1 MGMIVMLKLTLV
13 PALMAAVTLAGRRWG
28 PAVAGWLSA
37 FPVVSG
43 PILLIMAL
51 EQGAA
56 FTATAAVGTLSAVLA
71 ILVFGVAYAWAAT
84 RHAWPVSLIMGLV
97 AYALAVAGL
106 SLSPPS
112 LSVYAPLVLAALV
125 MAQRLYPV
133 PPAASTTPTT
143 HTRPVNDITLRM
155 LAGALL
161 VLLVTHF
168 AALMGP
174 GLSGVLAM
182 FPVMASVLVVFSH
195 RHVGASFAIQMLR
208 GMVLGYYAFAAFCIV
223 LALSLPSTGVTSA
236 FVLALAAAV
245 SVQALSRHVAL
256 RRPPKE
262 STPSVPSAKSPTSA

>member
-1 MGMIVMLKLTLV
+1 MSMIVMLKLTLV

-28 PAVAGWLSA
+28 PAVAGWLAA

-51 EQGAA
+51 EQGPA

-71 ILVFGVAYAWAAT
+71 ILIFGVAYAWAAT

-106 SLSPPS
+106 SQSSPS
-112 LSVYAPLVLAALV
+112 LSVFAPLVLAALV
-125 MAQRLYPV
+125 MAPRLYPV
-133 PPAASTTPTT
+133 PPAASATTPA
-143 HTRPVNDITLRM
+143 HAKPVNDIALRM

-168 AALMGP
+168 ATLMGP

-223 LALSLPSTGVTSA
+223 LALTLPTAGITSA

-245 SVQALSRHVAL
+245 SIQAVSRHVAL
-256 RRPPKE
+256 RRPPKKFG
-262 STPSVPSAKSPTSA
+262 VIQ

>member
-1 MGMIVMLKLTLV
+1 MSMIVMLKLTLV

-28 PAVAGWLSA
+28 PAVAGWLAA

-51 EQGAA
+51 EQGPV

-84 RHAWPVSLIMGLV
+84 RHAWPVSLIVGLL

-106 SLSPPS
+106 SLSPPT
-112 LSVYAPLVLAALV
+112 LSVFAPLVLAALV
-125 MAQRLYPV
+125 MAPRLYPV
-133 PPAASTTPTT
+133 GPAAAATTPT
-143 HTRPVNDITLRM
+143 HTKPINDIALRM

-168 AALMGP
+168 ATLMGP

-223 LALSLPSTGVTSA
+223 LALTLPMAGITSA
-236 FVLALAAAV
+236 FVLALVAAV
-245 SVQALSRHVAL
+245 SIQAVSRHVAL
-256 RRPPKE
+256 RRPPKKFG
-262 STPSVPSAKSPTSA
+262 VIQ

>member
-1 MGMIVMLKLTLV
+1 MSMIVMLKLTLV

-28 PAVAGWLSA
+28 PAVAGWLAA

-51 EQGAA
+51 EQGPV

-71 ILVFGVAYAWAAT
+71 ILIFGVAYAWAAT
-84 RHAWPVSLIMGLV
+84 RHAWPVSLIVGLV

-112 LSVYAPLVLAALV
+112 LSVFAPLVLAALV
-125 MAQRLYPV
+125 MAPRLYPV
-133 PPAASTTPTT
+133 APAASATTPT
-143 HTRPVNDITLRM
+143 HAKPVNDIALRM

-168 AALMGP
+168 ATLMGP

-223 LALSLPSTGVTSA
+223 LALTLPTAGITSA

-245 SVQALSRHVAL
+245 SIQAVSRHVAL
-256 RRPPKE
+256 RRPPKKFG
-262 STPSVPSAKSPTSA
+262 VIQ

>member
-1 MGMIVMLKLTLV
+1 MSVILILKLILV
-13 PALMAAVTLAGRRWG
+13 PALIAGITLAGRRWG

-43 PILLIMAL
+43 PILLFMAL
-51 EQGAA
+51 EQGPA
-56 FTATAAVGTLSAVLA
+56 FTATAATATLSAVLA
-71 ILVFGVAYAWAAT
+71 ILAFGIAYAWAAT
-84 RHAWPVSLIMGLV
+84 RHTWPISLITGLV
-97 AYALAVAGL
+97 AYAIAVAGL
-106 SLSPPS
+106 SLSTPS
-112 LSVYAPLVLAALV
+112 LPMFAPLVLAALV
-125 MAQRLYPV
+125 MAPRLYPK
-133 PPAASTTPTT
+133 PPTSSAAQPA
-143 HTRPVNDITLRM
+143 HAKPVNDIALRM

-168 AALMGP
+168 APLMGP

-223 LALSLPSTGVTSA
+223 LALTLPTAGIASA

-245 SVQALSRHVAL
+245 SVQVMSRRFA
-256 RRPPKE
+256 PAANACIA
-262 STPSVPSAKSPTSA
+262 STSKLMQDVF

>member
-1 MGMIVMLKLTLV
+1 MLKLTLV

-51 EQGAA
+51 EQGPA

-71 ILVFGVAYAWAAT
+71 ILVFGVAYARAAT
-84 RHAWPVSLIMGLV
+84 RHAWPVSLITGLV

-112 LSVYAPLVLAALV
+112 LSMFAPLVLAALV
-125 MAQRLYPV
+125 AAPRLHPSA
-133 PPAASTTPTT
+133 PQAPASTSSATTPT
-143 HTRPVNDITLRM
+143 HAKPVNDIALRM

-168 AALMGP
+168 ATLMGP

-223 LALSLPSTGVTSA
+223 LALTLPTAGITSA
-236 FVLALAAAV
+236 FVMALAAAV
-245 SVQALSRHVAL
+245 SIQAVSRHVAL
-256 RRPPKE
+256 RRPPKKFG
-262 STPSVPSAKSPTSA
+262 VIQ